1 MMKFQHAYS
10 ESIRTSDLVCDDPSL
25 AQQQF
30 KEDADINVLLE
41 RFKVTGQ
48 MPQGVVLPSYGD
60 FSTVVDF
67 RSANDAIRRARD
79 SFMELPAQLRAR
91 FQNDPQVFLEFCS
104 DKANLPELRK
114 LGLAPEA
121 PPEPARGDGGGSPHV
136 APAGGVTPASGGGS
150 GT

>member
-1 MMKFQHAYS
+1 MKFQHAYS
-10 ESIRTSDLVCDDPSL
+10 DSVRTSDLVCDDPSL

-30 KEDADINVLLE
+30 KDDADINVLLE

-48 MPQGVVLPSYGD
+48 MPQGVTLPSYGD

-79 SFMELPAQLRAR
+79 SFMELPAALRAR

-121 PPEPARGDGGGSPHV
+121 PPEPSGGAGGDNPQVGGSP
-136 APAGGVTPASGGGS
+136 AAAPASGGGS
-150 GT
+150 ST

>member
-1 MMKFQHAYS
+1 MKFQHAYS
-10 ESIRTSDLVCDDPSL
+10 DSIRTSDLVCDDPSL

-30 KEDADINVLLE
+30 KDDADINVLLE

-48 MPQGVVLPSYGD
+48 LPQGVVLPSYGD

-79 SFMELPAQLRAR
+79 SFMELPAALRAR

-121 PPEPARGDGGGSPHV
+121 PPEPSWGAGGDNPQVGGS
-136 APAGGVTPASGGGS
+136 AAAAPASGGGS
-150 GT
+150 ST

>member
-1 MMKFQHAYS
+1 MKFQHAYS
-10 ESIRTSDLVCDDPSL
+10 ESVRSSDLVCDDPSL

-30 KEDADINVLLE
+30 KDDADINILLE

-48 MPQGVVLPSYGD
+48 MPQGVVLPSFGD

-67 RSANDAIRRARD
+67 RSANEAIRRARD
-79 SFMELPAQLRAR
+79 SFMELPAALRAC

-104 DKANLPELRK
+104 DKENLPELRK

-121 PPEPARGDGGGSPHV
+121 LRSRLGGWG
-136 APAGGVTPASGGGS
+136 
-150 GT
+150 